1 MSRQKETVACCAKNC
16 PNIGLTP
23 SGTSSPVILHSF
35 PRGGSGR
42 YKLWAGMVGVSP
54 LPAVPKLCSLHFAPD
69 QYKRT
74 GIGHRT
80 LLNEDHSR
88 PKKLKKNSL
97 PSLFYDSDGERFEM
111 VPVTIPEYSDED
123 SVEDVTLNSCSVGLH
138 PVCTEGQRGTQDSGT
153 FPVESNN
160 VETEE
165 NSVDQPH
172 PSSVLNR
179 RGGQQHALVDN
190 DMSKTDT
197 AASGTILAHD
207 FTGERSRVIGNHPG
221 NRRFGKGA
229 HGCNFCGASFSSHLN
244 LGSHLRVHRALPLKC
259 RSCSLQLP
267 NHWKLNLHLKV
278 HGKSFPES
286 NASIATS
293 AVSQELLLETLRLF
307 ECKDCGRRFES
318 KFWLAMHAQVHSSS
332 WQKAQERALLRR
344 KELSETET
352 SNQPVTTIL
361 QGSLSVLTQS
371 PLFRSREVLMNEIL
385 GKTKMSQY
393 FPRSS
398 PQLNSSGYTTTFP
411 DNRLDVSIKNTQ
423 PKDYK
428 FSLQGRS
435 LANNSQNAET
445 SDFPPLESRPETL
458 LKICM
463 FDPCHNTKTSDATKM
478 GFVKKVYVRQQN
490 PKVTENK
497 KVQIF
502 ESHTDKS
509 MDEGCVESQSS
520 PLTALN
526 KLHVHPPS
534 RSQFPPEA
542 RRCSDCG
549 GRFTWPHSLA
559 LHRRRRHRRPPSAEH
574 ACQCGRSFGS
584 RLGLFRHEL
593 RHVRSGCYICCLCGV
608 SFKKSARLVSH
619 WQRHRENGPLLTCT
633 CGLTFKRV
641 GGLVWHLLRNK
652 P

>member
-123 SVEDVTLNSCSVGLH
+123 SVDDVTLNSCSVGLH

-190 DMSKTDT
+190 GMSKTDT

-229 HGCNFCGASFSSHLN
+229 HGCNFCGVSFSSHLN

-293 AVSQELLLETLRLF
+293 AVSQELLFETLRLF

-344 KELSETET
+344 KEL
-352 SNQPVTTIL
+352 
-361 QGSLSVLTQS
+361 
-371 PLFRSREVLMNEIL
+371 
-385 GKTKMSQY
+385 
-393 FPRSS
+393 
-398 PQLNSSGYTTTFP
+398 
-411 DNRLDVSIKNTQ
+411 
-423 PKDYK
+423 
-428 FSLQGRS
+428 
-435 LANNSQNAET
+435 
-445 SDFPPLESRPETL
+445 
-458 LKICM
+458 
-463 FDPCHNTKTSDATKM
+463 
-478 GFVKKVYVRQQN
+478 
-490 PKVTENK
+490 
-497 KVQIF
+497 
-502 ESHTDKS
+502 
-509 MDEGCVESQSS
+509 
-520 PLTALN
+520 
-526 KLHVHPPS
+526 
-534 RSQFPPEA
+534 RSQFSPEA